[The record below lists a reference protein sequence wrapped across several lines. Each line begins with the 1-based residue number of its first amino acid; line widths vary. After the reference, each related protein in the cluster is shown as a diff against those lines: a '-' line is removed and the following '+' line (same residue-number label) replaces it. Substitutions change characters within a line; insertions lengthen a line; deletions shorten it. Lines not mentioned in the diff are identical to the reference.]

1 MSEEIYLSQLGKK
14 IRQKRQEKK
23 LSLDKLALLCDVE
36 KANLSR
42 IESGKTNFTVLTLR
56 KITMAL
62 FTHPSEMFLD

>member
-1 MSEEIYLSQLGKK
+1 MSEEKYLIELGKK
-14 IRQKRQEKK
+14 IRHKRQEKK

-56 KITMAL
+56 KISVVL
-62 FTHPSEMFLD
+62 FTHPSELFLD